1 MGTDKDAN
9 ALGEP
14 MQIHLTVKN
23 TFIDG
28 HDDDNELDDGDR
40 FDEALRRMVSE
51 PIPTRQ
57 FSGNQHLGK
66 GAVSLLSPLR
76 NITVVKEAHGEEE
89 DAEQETAHLSSAGP
103 FGSSSAA
110 EAVSSRPMTVMQERG
125 IEVKNTFINV
135 GEDDGCDAGL
145 REIVQARQQSEPA
158 SAWNR
163 QMSNLSVMSGSSRT
177 MGMHPGM
184 SMAGM
189 SMPSAMGDEA
199 YSQEPLK
206 KELPEEPETEIEP
219 QMQGDE
225 TPWGGNYFGQSA
237 FPSGPFGGAF
247 SSDMMFPQQG
257 PESMEIYGGMETGV
271 KPLDAPPVPAEWA
284 ATYTVMM
291 RNLPNRYTQRMLLEE
306 ICNSGFGGTFD
317 FLYLPIDPD
326 TNANKG
332 YGFINFLE
340 PIHAWQFKCAYEGKQ
355 MSRFNSSKFVSVS
368 PAALQGLEANY
379 AHYSTSRCS
388 RGDPAARPLFLREP
402 QQTMNTRPSARPSR
416 RGGRRR
422 LQDVSLVD
430 VAVRNQR
437 QPGAKSEAKPLP
449 PGQMFGLGRAAAPG
463 QTEPAKGGADA
474 APSQAKFCPFCG
486 GACKP
491 EFRFCQFCGSSLDV
505 LQGL

>member
-28 HDDDNELDDGDR
+28 HDDDDGELDDNDR

-57 FSGNQHLGK
+57 FSGNQHLGL
-66 GAVSLLSPLR
+66 GTVSLPR

-89 DAEQETAHLSSAGP
+89 DAEQETAHLSGTGP

-110 EAVSSRPMTVMQERG
+110 Q
-125 IEVKNTFINV
+125 
-135 GEDDGCDAGL
+135 DDGFDAGL
-145 REIVQARQQSEPA
+145 REIVQARQQSDGPN
-158 SAWNR
+158 AWNR

-177 MGMHPGM
+177 MGLHPGM
-184 SMAGM
+184 SALGM

-199 YSQEPLK
+199 YGQETLK

-225 TPWGGNYFGQSA
+225 TPWGANYFGQTAVGFPPGPFAGA
-237 FPSGPFGGAF
+237 FPP
-247 SSDMMFPQQG
+247 DMMFPQQG
-257 PESMEIYGGMETGV
+257 QELFHGGMIPDA
-271 KPLDAPPVPAEWA
+271 KPMDAPPVPAEWA
-284 ATYTVMM
+284 NTYTVMM

-306 ICNSGFGGTFD
+306 ICSSGFGGTFD

-402 QQTMNTRPSARPSR
+402 QQTMNTRPNARPSR

-430 VAVRNQR
+430 VAVRNQK
-437 QPGAKSEAKPLP
+437 QTVAKSEAKPLP

-463 QTEPAKGGADA
+463 QTDPAKGAAADSA
-474 APSQAKFCPFCG
+474 SSQDPSQAKFCPFCG

-491 EFRFCQFCGSSLDV
+491 EFRFCQFCGASLDV
-505 LQGL
+505 LRGL